1 VSKNTS
7 DDRPRRTESGRIIAF
22 SDGVFAIIIT
32 LLVIEI
38 HRPNAMPGGLAAALL
53 EAWPSYAAFALA
65 FVYVGVIWLNHHGLF
80 RHVRYV
86 DLKLNWINLGILGTS
101 ALIPFPTGVL
111 AAAFE
116 SGNLADQRSAVVLYA
131 AVAGLMSAAWLPI
144 FPYLERH
151 RERLASVATDG
162 FFRRQRFRPIV
173 GIAAYVSAAVFGWFI
188 APAVGVAIFVLMVA
202 YHAWTSEGVANQ
214 ASS

>member
-1 VSKNTS
+1 MSKNTS
-7 DDRPRRTESGRIIAF
+7 EDRPGLTESGRIIAF
-22 SDGVFAIIIT
+22 SDAVFAIIIT

-38 HRPNAMPGGLAAALL
+38 HRPEAPPGDLGAALI

-80 RHVRYV
+80 RHVSYV

-111 AAAFE
+111 AASFE

-131 AVAGLMSAAWLPI
+131 VVAGLMSAAWLPI

-151 RERLASVATDG
+151 RERLASATADG
-162 FFRRQRFRPIV
+162 FFRRQRNRPIV
-173 GIAAYVSAAVFGWFI
+173 GVVAYGAASLLGWFI
-188 APAVGVAIFVLMVA
+188 APALGIAVFVLMVA
-202 YHAWTSEGVANQ
+202 YHAWTSEGVT
-214 ASS
+214 SRVR